1 MEIKIIWAS
10 IFSEQNFF
18 AKFRVEAW
26 LLLLRLLEVS
36 YFFFFFLFF
45 WTYIIYLTRV
55 KNDPDTVPFVQCFY
69 VSF

>member
-36 YFFFFFLFF
+36 YFFFFFLNVHNLF
-45 WTYIIYLTRV
+45 
-55 KNDPDTVPFVQCFY
+55 DTG
-69 VSF
+69 